1 MAETPGS
8 RAAPD
13 AAATAATGVEVV
25 EEVAVVEGATF
36 EASLPRRLGAEFLG
50 TLMLVAVG
58 TGAVTAYVRALVTGP
73 ATLAEQF
80 PAELQ
85 QIPEQLEVFEV
96 LLSSSLSDLV
106 PIALAFAFVLALVVY
121 AFGGVSGGHFN
132 PAVTIV
138 LTAGRRFPWRD
149 AIPYV
154 LAQVL
159 GGIAGALVVAGIF
172 WDEGAVVSGQQ
183 LLYGATTVV
192 DGVEW
197 WQALIAEIFIGFV
210 LMMAIMAVAVDPRAP
225 KGWSGVIIGLALAAG
240 ILVTG
245 FVTGGSANFA
255 RSFGP
260 FVASSVASS
269 LGVEGLEIPW
279 GDLVYYA
286 FGPLIGATIAAFT
299 YEAIAGLER
308 VAPAPSPGAAT
319 TLEADEVIEIVPD
332 ESSSAEGTQT
342 REPPRP

>member
-154 LAQVL
+154 LVQVL
-159 GGIAGALVVAGIF
+159 GGIAGAFLIAAIF
-172 WDEGAVVSGQQ
+172 GRSGAIATGQQ
-183 LLYGATTVV
+183 LLFGATTVV
-192 DGVEW
+192 DGVDF
-197 WQALIAEIFIGFV
+197 WQAMVAEALIAFV
-210 LMMAIMAVAVDPRAP
+210 LMMAVMAVAVDPRAP
-225 KGWSGVIIGLALAAG
+225 KGWSGVVIGLALAAG

-255 RSFGP
+255 RSLGP
-260 FVASSVASS
+260 FVAS
-269 LGVEGLEIPW
+269 LPFDGTEIPW
-279 GDLVYYA
+279 GDLVVYA
-286 FGPLIGATIAAFT
+286 FGPLIGALAAAFS

-319 TLEADEVIEIVPD
+319 TLEADEVIEVVSD
-332 ESSSAEGTQT
+332 DASREETEAG
-342 REPPRP
+342 EPPRP